1 MKLQQL
7 THSPVQS
14 APALLAKFISHL
26 QVIITWPQS
35 TRSFSFPVPYKTDR
49 EDLLGRHQS
58 EQQSL
63 SNSRLGGTLSLISM
77 LTWNCVGP
85 LQKAKH
91 AILLREAGS
100 LNPTGGSP
108 WPDKRMQLNTYVL
121 FCGPCIRQPG
131 RCFKC
136 PWDCSEPDTPGK
148 YSPGLASAHLKQK
161 PSHCF
166 DFSI

>member
-26 QVIITWPQS
+26 QEIITWPQS

-108 WPDKRMQLNTYVL
+108 WPDKRTQTVKYLCPILWALHKTTWAVL
-121 FCGPCIRQPG
+121 QMSMGLLRT
-131 RCFKC
+131 RH
-136 PWDCSEPDTPGK
+136 PWKVFPRAGL
-148 YSPGLASAHLKQK
+148 SPSQTEAIPLL
-161 PSHCF
+161 
-166 DFSI
+166 